1 MYVMNRFIQ
10 TNYMYNS
17 FDYRD
22 LAVNVEPIT
31 DWKEINIIP
40 IYMGLNREIKPGIGN
55 ITDEELQE
63 ARRLIRKFPQCPLI
77 KSDVKRPEMLR
88 EFVAL

>member
-1 MYVMNRFIQ
+1 MGQISVIKLEPTSEYNLSTNGDCNISDFNHNRAKGMIMYVMNRFIQ

-17 FDYRD
+17 FDYRG

-40 IYMGLNREIKPGIGN
+40 IYMGLNREIKPN
-55 ITDEELQE
+55 
-63 ARRLIRKFPQCPLI
+63 
-77 KSDVKRPEMLR
+77 R
-88 EFVAL
+88 E

>member
-1 MYVMNRFIQ
+1 
-10 TNYMYNS
+10 MYNS
-17 FDYRD
+17 FDYRG

-55 ITDEELQE
+55 NTID
-63 ARRLIRKFPQCPLI
+63 AK
-77 KSDVKRPEMLR
+77 
-88 EFVAL
+88 